1 MNRKKI
7 IIIGGGPAGLMA
19 ADVLSP
25 FHDVHIFDKEKN
37 VGQKLLVAGKGGFN
51 ITNSTQGD
59 ALFCK
64 YSPEYFLKN
73 ALNDFNPLALRQWL
87 LQMGVPSYTGTSGRI
102 FPKIG
107 IKTSEVLN
115 KITHKLKAQNVDFH
129 HNHEFIHFDKN
140 QNLIV
145 KHNEKEILLMAD
157 YFIFALGGASW
168 PVTGSTGLWRVLFE
182 DIGIHTLPFEASNCG
197 INIEWPVHV
206 KLNHAG
212 KPLKNIAVSINHTPV
227 KGEAMITEYGLEGNA
242 IYPIIPEIR
251 KALSEIKPVHIILD
265 LKPFN
270 TTVQLQEKIIGK
282 EIKSKDYATVFN
294 LNTVQLS
301 IIKAFTSRESYLS
314 PIQFANELKHVVIP
328 VNSLRPLEEAI
339 STVGGIDLD
348 EMNPDFSFKK
358 YPKLFAIGEM
368 LNWDAPTGGFLLQA
382 SFSMGHWV
390 GKSILERE
398 RQAKLTF

>member
-19 ADVLSP
+19 AEVLSP
-25 FHDVHIFDKEKN
+25 LHDVHIYDKEKN

-51 ITNSTQGD
+51 ITNSAQGEE
-59 ALFCK
+59 LFRK
-64 YSPEYFLKN
+64 YSPGYFLKN
-73 ALNDFNPLALRQWL
+73 AIIDFDPLALRQWL
-87 LQMGVPSYTGTSGRI
+87 LQMGIPTYAGTSGRI
-102 FPKIG
+102 FPETG
-107 IKTSEVLN
+107 IKTSDVLS
-115 KITHKLKAQNVDFH
+115 KITDKLKAQNVQFH
-129 HNHEFIHFDKN
+129 LNHEFVRFN
-140 QNLIV
+140 QNQDVIV
-145 KHNEKEILLMAD
+145 RHNEQEILLTAD

-168 PVTGSTGLWRVLFE
+168 PVTGSTGTWRTHFE

-197 INIEWPVHV
+197 INIEWPENI
-206 KLNHAG
+206 KIHAG
-212 KPLKNIAVSINHTPV
+212 KPLKNIAVSINHAHE

-251 KALSEIKPVHIILD
+251 RTLSENKPIHILLD

-270 TTVQLQEKIIGK
+270 TTDQLLEKIKGK
-282 EIKSKDYATVFN
+282 EIETKDYTTIFN
-294 LNTVQLS
+294 LNSAQLA
-301 IIKAFTSRESYLS
+301 IIKAFTSKESFLS
-314 PIQFANELKHVVIP
+314 PIRFANELKKIAIP
-328 VNSLRPLEEAI
+328 VHSLRPLEEAI

-382 SFSMGHWV
+382 SFSMGHWA
-390 GKSILERE
+390 GKSILKRD
-398 RQAKLTF
+398 RQTKLPF